1 MQTDIAVSQPGEE
14 LPTVGDEPL
23 SLEQLRWCRNE
34 VIRLQGEATEVNQEQ
49 YWEIYAFNENIR
61 RYRTL
66 CSDRATVQEHADSVS
81 IEQTTEVRQ
90 GIRNAGARRFA
101 FSRIERSDRRIY
113 VTAKEA
119 KVFDSASQDSSPIT
133 LLRQWEEA
141 FRLKGH
147 ESNRVHIEWLDSS
160 PLTRR
165 TGWINETNFAR
176 GNGELIRKDFCRA
189 NKGDPLD
196 SNELVRGTPSRD
208 RFMLLQV
215 HNATTKDAYV
225 KLLQSNVNVIASF
238 VVSSDATR
246 TINGLPRGDYEVVFV
261 TGTEFSRGCESFIN
275 RGHAGRLKERI
286 IYDEYSFEW
295 AISLQAPNS
304 AGLTSIQNM
313 REYAEFEAL

>member
-1 MQTDIAVSQPGEE
+1 MQTDIAVSQVGEE
-14 LPTVGDEPL
+14 FPTAGDKPL

-49 YWEIYAFNENIR
+49 YWEIYAFNENVR

-66 CSDRATVQEHADSVS
+66 CTDRATVQEDTDSVS
-81 IEQTTEVRQ
+81 IELSSKARQ

-101 FSRIERSDRRIY
+101 FSRIKRSDRRIY
-113 VTAKEA
+113 VTTKVA
-119 KVFDSASQDSSPIT
+119 KVFDSASQDSSKFT
-133 LLRQWEEA
+133 LLRQWDEA
-141 FRLKGH
+141 FRLEGH
-147 ESNRVHIEWLDSS
+147 ESNRVQIEWLDSS

-165 TGWINETNFAR
+165 TGWINEKNFAQ
-176 GNGELIRKDFCRA
+176 GYGELIRKDFCRA
-189 NKGDPLD
+189 NKGNPLD
-196 SNELVRGTPSRD
+196 PNELVRGTPSRD

-238 VVSSDATR
+238 VVSADSTR
-246 TINGLPRGDYEVVFV
+246 TINGLPRGDYEVAFV

-275 RGHAGRLKERI
+275 RGHAGRLVERI

-295 AISLQAPNS
+295 AISLQAPDS
-304 AGLTSIQNM
+304 TGLTSIQNM